1 VRNFIFF
8 FVALCCVCGSATAE
22 DTAYQNA
29 LRLLSEGRVEEARE
43 SLQSVI
49 AQQPEHAGAW
59 LDLAILLCGM
69 GLADE
74 AESLFGKILK
84 RFDPPPAI
92 QELIRQIR
100 ARGCAA
106 PAPRQGA
113 SRFLFKLGRGHD
125 NNVNQG
131 ASNPFSLG
139 GLPLAPEFR
148 PRGDSFIQASLETTH
163 NFSTYGTLFYA
174 QLQSRQHDHL
184 SHYDLTTALA
194 VVEHPL
200 RLGTWNSRL
209 GLNLSAA
216 QLGSHLYQ
224 KQSGVYVQILPPW
237 PVLPNGWRYSF
248 ISDWS
253 RVWYPT
259 LEHFDADIARNQF
272 TLNFQDDDTQFMSSV
287 GVTQDIGNA
296 NRPGGDKHGWIANL
310 LVRQRLGARIFAEV
324 SGARQDWHGDKVY
337 FAGLIDTNIK
347 REQRTS
353 LWRVAAVY
361 ALTPKQNL
369 ILEYKNLNNR
379 ENISLFSYRSRQVM
393 LNWQYD
399 FSN

>member
-1 VRNFIFF
+1 MRNFIFLF
-8 FVALCCVCGSATAE
+8 MAMCCLCGPATAG
-22 DTAYQNA
+22 DSAYQNA
-29 LRLLSEGRVEEARE
+29 LRLLSEGRIEEARE

-49 AQQPEHAGAW
+49 DQQPEHAGAW
-59 LDLAILLCGM
+59 LDLAILQCGM

-74 AESLFGKILK
+74 AEALFRKILE
-84 RFDPPPAI
+84 RFDPPQAI
-92 QELIRQIR
+92 QELIRRIQ
-100 ARGCAA
+100 ARGCAV
-106 PAPRQGA
+106 PVLRQES
-113 SRFLFKLGRGHD
+113 SRLLFKLGRGYD
-125 NNVNQG
+125 SNVNQG

-148 PRGDSFIQASLETTH
+148 PRGDSFLQYSLEATH
-163 NFSTYGTLFYA
+163 NFSSYGTLFYT
-174 QLQSRQHDHL
+174 QIQSRQHDHI
-184 SHYDLTTALA
+184 SRYNLTTALA
-194 VVEHPL
+194 VVEQPL

-209 GLNLSAA
+209 GLSLSAA
-216 QLGSHLYQ
+216 QLGGHLYQ
-224 KQSGVYVQILPPW
+224 KQGGVYAQVSPPW

-259 LEHFDADIARNQF
+259 LDHFDSHIARNQL
-272 TLNFQDDDTQFMSSV
+272 TLNFQDDDTQFMGSV
-287 GVTQDIGNA
+287 GVTQDFGQK

-310 LVRQRLGARIFAEV
+310 LLRQRLGARLYGEV
-324 SGARQDWHGDKVY
+324 SGARQEWRGDKIY
-337 FAGLIDTNIK
+337 FAGLIDTNTK

-369 ILEYKNLNNR
+369 TLEYKHMNNR